1 MRRTLGRRWS
11 LVGPFETMALGGR
24 ETFMKIAR
32 LLFEELDEKVDPE
45 WLARVDL
52 PPAESLRTLASE
64 RDARLLEWRKRDVAS
79 DG

>member
-1 MRRTLGRRWS
+1 
-11 LVGPFETMALGGR
+11 
-24 ETFMKIAR
+24 MKIAR